1 MGIFKDALKGA
12 MKEAIVG
19 ATVGTG
25 LSVIGGALSII
36 EENTNKSQLSKMA
49 KENEY
54 CLFVDCDREIGFTSF
69 LLYNAFLHS
78 VSMFFVI
85 VYCILALA
93 FGLHNLIIDIIMV
106 VISLLNI
113 YCIILQRTN
122 YLKIKEYC
130 CKYYNRLYK
139 KLACFDNEI
148 MRQIYANEP
157 SLLLSD
163 YKVICN
169 LKEAFEGKK
178 DCYIRNAD
186 IDNLKRIPKCVEP
199 LLQRKN
205 SGRTNAVSDGRLLEL
220 CSSIK
225 GPYTLLQRRADH
237 LQRRFRVSGRK
248 LLDRTAIITEDAEC
262 ELLYKKIVPEDAV
275 SNYCLAFVLLYEQF
289 TNEVR
294 KVKVNEV

>member
-1 MGIFKDALKGA
+1 MMYSGLNQRQRNEVKIYRLLGVDYFRKVILWFEKTKNQKKNKKNENYHPAA
-12 MKEAIVG
+12 MD
-19 ATVGTG
+19 
-25 LSVIGGALSII
+25 VISLEKHSG
-36 EENTNKSQLSKMA
+36 
-49 KENEY
+49 
-54 CLFVDCDREIGFTSF
+54 F

-78 VSMFFVI
+78 VSMLFVI

-122 YLKIKEYC
+122 HLKIKEYF

-169 LKEAFEGKK
+169 LKEAFDGKK
-178 DCYIRNAD
+178 DCYIGNAD
-186 IDNLKRIPKCVEP
+186 IDNLKRIQKCVEP

-225 GPYTLLQRRADH
+225 GPYTLLQRRADY

-294 KVKVNEV
+294 KVKANEV

>member
-1 MGIFKDALKGA
+1 MMYSGLNQRQRNEVKIYRLLGVDYFRKVILWFEKTKNQKKNKKNENYHPAA
-12 MKEAIVG
+12 MD
-19 ATVGTG
+19 
-25 LSVIGGALSII
+25 VISLEKHSG
-36 EENTNKSQLSKMA
+36 
-49 KENEY
+49 
-54 CLFVDCDREIGFTSF
+54 F

-122 YLKIKEYC
+122 YLKIKEYF

-169 LKEAFEGKK
+169 LKEAFDGKK
-178 DCYIRNAD
+178 DCYIGNAD
-186 IDNLKRIPKCVEP
+186 IDNLKRIQKCVEP

-225 GPYTLLQRRADH
+225 GPYTLLQRRADY
-237 LQRRFRVSGRK
+237 LQRMFRVSGRK

-262 ELLYKKIVPEDAV
+262 ELLYKKIVPEDTV

-289 TNEVR
+289 INEVK
-294 KVKVNEV
+294 KVKANEV

>member
-1 MGIFKDALKGA
+1 M
-12 MKEAIVG
+12 
-19 ATVGTG
+19 
-25 LSVIGGALSII
+25 
-36 EENTNKSQLSKMA
+36 
-49 KENEY
+49 
-54 CLFVDCDREIGFTSF
+54 
-69 LLYNAFLHS
+69 
-78 VSMFFVI
+78 
-85 VYCILALA
+85 ALA

-113 YCIILQRTN
+113 YCIILQRIN
-122 YLKIKEYC
+122 YLKIKEYF

-169 LKEAFEGKK
+169 LKEAFDGKK
-178 DCYIRNAD
+178 DCYIGNAD
-186 IDNLKRIPKCVEP
+186 IDNLKRIQKCVEP

-205 SGRTNAVSDGRLLEL
+205 SGRTNAASDGRLLEL

-225 GPYTLLQRRADH
+225 GPYTLLQRRADY
-237 LQRRFRVSGRK
+237 LQRMFRVSGRK

-262 ELLYKKIVPEDAV
+262 ELLYKKIVPEDTV

-289 TNEVR
+289 TNEVK
-294 KVKVNEV
+294 KVKANEV

>member
-1 MGIFKDALKGA
+1 MMYSGLNQRQRNEVKIYRLLGVDYFRKVIFWFEKTKNQKKNKKNENYHPAA
-12 MKEAIVG
+12 MD
-19 ATVGTG
+19 
-25 LSVIGGALSII
+25 VISLEKHSG
-36 EENTNKSQLSKMA
+36 
-49 KENEY
+49 
-54 CLFVDCDREIGFTSF
+54 F

-78 VSMFFVI
+78 VSMLFVI

-122 YLKIKEYC
+122 YLKIKEYF

-169 LKEAFEGKK
+169 LKEAFDGKK
-178 DCYIRNAD
+178 DCYIGNAD
-186 IDNLKRIPKCVEP
+186 IDNLKRIQKCVEP

-225 GPYTLLQRRADH
+225 GPYTLLQRRADY

-294 KVKVNEV
+294 KVKANEV

>member
-1 MGIFKDALKGA
+1 MMYSGLNQRQRNEVKIYRLLGVDYFRKVILWFEKTKNQKKNKKNENYHPAA
-12 MKEAIVG
+12 MD
-19 ATVGTG
+19 
-25 LSVIGGALSII
+25 VISLEKHSG
-36 EENTNKSQLSKMA
+36 
-49 KENEY
+49 
-54 CLFVDCDREIGFTSF
+54 F

-169 LKEAFEGKK
+169 LKEAFDGKK
-178 DCYIRNAD
+178 DCYIGNAD
-186 IDNLKRIPKCVEP
+186 IDNLKRIQKCVES

-205 SGRTNAVSDGRLLEL
+205 SGQTNAVSDGRLLEL

-225 GPYTLLQRRADH
+225 GPYTLLQRRVDY

-262 ELLYKKIVPEDAV
+262 ELLYKKIVPEDAQ
-275 SNYCLAFVLLYEQF
+275 CQ
-289 TNEVR
+289 
-294 KVKVNEV
+294 